1 MTQGEV
7 SQQGNADVSND
18 IVNLPEIQRKE
29 KRRRSMAQLHPMTIG
44 VNNDL
49 TINAGS
55 WQESVEE
62 DQMPHRLVSPP
73 HTSMYRQ
80 VLTYLEETT
89 MNEKAPPKSH
99 LHFGEVAIAT
109 AALCIRWGSYFAVL
123 TNHDLPQWPASFDP
137 EVSCI
142 SDGEMARI
150 NIEASAAL
158 SDWLDLMRADQTRF
172 RKLVKAAVQ
181 LLPFPIAQLDG
192 STYYN
197 RFRAFSAINSANGR
211 RYLMEAYARDFGS
224 QWLERERARI
234 LVNPTRALSNG
245 ILNEHWRN
253 GSGIEDV
260 HAGSVAPPRP
270 LMKRRLTREQE
281 ALLMQETAE
290 LFVPTMRALYYVVNK
305 PSEESWPE
313 QALPYAIVFKPPADW
328 SLDEQSREITIPG
341 AEPR

>member
-1 MTQGEV
+1 MPEQRSLTV
-7 SQQGNADVSND
+7 NVNARFTVD
-18 IVNLPEIQRKE
+18 
-29 KRRRSMAQLHPMTIG
+29 
-44 VNNDL
+44 
-49 TINAGS
+49 AGS
-55 WQESVEE
+55 WQECVEA
-62 DQMPHRLVSPP
+62 DQRPHRFVSPP
-73 HTSMYRQ
+73 QITMYRQ
-80 VLTYLEETT
+80 VLSYLEETT
-89 MNEKAPPKSH
+89 RNEKVLPKSQ

-109 AALCIRWGSYFAVL
+109 VAICIRWGSYFAVL
-123 TNHDLPQWPASFDP
+123 TNRDLPLWTAAFDP

-142 SDGEMARI
+142 GDGEMARI

-158 SDWLDLMRADQTRF
+158 SGWIDLMRADQQHF
-172 RKLVKAAVQ
+172 RKLVRAAVQ

-197 RFRAFSAINSANGR
+197 RFRAFSAFNSAHGR
-211 RYLMEAYARDFGS
+211 RYLMEAFVRDFGS
-224 QWLERERARI
+224 EWLERERARI
-234 LVNPTRALSNG
+234 LVNPTRALANG

-270 LMKRRLTREQE
+270 LTERRLAKAQE
-281 ALLMQETAE
+281 TLLMQETAE
-290 LFVPTMRALYYVVNK
+290 LFVPTMRALYHVVSK

-313 QALPYAIVFKPPADW
+313 QALPYAITFKPPADW